1 LVRIEQLAIALV
13 VQERAKGG
21 EQMIERNTS
30 VFTLEGVSP
39 VALAVAAELQLE
51 FDISLKQPVPDDMV
65 DALIRV
71 DAARR

>member
-1 LVRIEQLAIALV
+1 
-13 VQERAKGG
+13 
-21 EQMIERNTS
+21 MIEPTTT
-30 VFTLEGVSP
+30 VIPLEGVSA

-71 DAARR
+71 GAAHRSSN